1 MKELKKI
8 DPEQDSGKYSILI
21 VDDVAKNIQLVAK
34 FLAHEGYD
42 LFFAQSG
49 ESAIKQIEARTFD
62 LILLDIMMPGMD
74 GFEVCT
80 KIKSQ
85 KRSKDIPVIFLTAKT
100 DDEAIVKGFDIGGV
114 DYITKPFNPTELI
127 ARVKTH
133 LQLRNR
139 ELELQEL
146 NNTKD
151 TLLSVISH
159 DLRTPFFNIMSI
171 GELLL
176 KNYKNYDEK
185 EIMDLIASMI
195 EASRISHNLLE
206 NLLNWTRVQT
216 GRILFEPENFLL
228 DDIIRENI
236 LFVQPLAEN
245 KTIVCKEEIET
256 GIQVF
261 ADKNMLNT
269 IIRNLI
275 TNAIKYTSRGGE
287 VTVETEKKK
296 KKAIVLVID
305 NGVGMSVE
313 KVQLLLNHTNFKTT
327 PGTEQE
333 SGSGFGLVL
342 AREFIEKNQGKL
354 TIESTEGEGSVF
366 SFTIPLAGIASKQK
380 IK

>member
-1 MKELKKI
+1 
-8 DPEQDSGKYSILI
+8 
-21 VDDVAKNIQLVAK
+21 
-34 FLAHEGYD
+34 
-42 LFFAQSG
+42 
-49 ESAIKQIEARTFD
+49 